1 MDTRE
6 MTEPDDLLT
15 TGVVA
20 RLLGV
25 SRQHVVDLCDRGEV
39 ACVRVGSHR
48 RIPSREVDR
57 LTRSELTRG
66 QEKSLWLH
74 QALLVNLL
82 SDPEGVIAKARANID
97 RWERVHRADGMTAGY
112 LEEWRRILRAG
123 VDDIAET
130 ATSTAVHACE
140 LRQNTPFAGVLS
152 DETRMQVLRSFARH
166 WEAEHRHER
175 SHEHSRAHVAHRR
188 QAVGA

>member
-1 MDTRE
+1 MDTGE
-6 MTEPDDLLT
+6 VTDPNDLLT

-57 LTRSELTRG
+57 LTRSVLTRE

-74 QALLVNLL
+74 RALLANLL
-82 SDPEGVIAKARANID
+82 SDPEGVIVKASANVA
-97 RWERVHRADGMTAGY
+97 RWERVHRADGITAGY
-112 LEEWRRILRAG
+112 LREWRSILSAG

-130 ATSTAVHACE
+130 ATSTAAHACE

-152 DETRMQVLRSFARH
+152 DETRMQVLRSFGRH
-166 WEAEHRHER
+166 WEAEH
-175 SHEHSRAHVAHRR
+175 SRAPLTDRHR
-188 QAVGA
+188 AVGV